1 MHRLRALARPSR
13 RTPADAGRRTNR
25 PRLRLAAT
33 AVLALAVAALSAC
46 GSSAVTSNGGGSS
59 TSAAAAP
66 SSAAAAPS
74 SAVASSAPASPAA
87 GGSSGTTE
95 TDLSAVPAGAKSA
108 YTNYQLYSKLYPNAY
123 QNFKPPTGKVQ
134 YCESTF
140 YLGNTYQQGEV
151 AAFKQM
157 ISQLAAQGKAESNF
171 IVQNSNNSVATQVSQ
186 LQSEIQSGCD
196 VIFLNN
202 NSTTAFCDQY
212 TNAIQKNV
220 LVISLDPSYCNNA
233 ITVSFDVYENS
244 YELAANL
251 YKGMN
256 YQGNLLLVTGIPGVA
271 DAATATDAAMAAMKG
286 HPGLKVVGQYTG
298 QWTASVAQTATAQ
311 WIASHPGTKVDGIVD
326 EGAMGVAAETALQQA
341 GRPLA
346 KVSLQEGDCQ
356 ELAFQTANPSL
367 VTYMTD
373 QAPAPGAYASMNVAL
388 RILAGQQPAL
398 DTILYP
404 IPGPTA
410 ATFNQWYT
418 SDMTT
423 SSACFAS
430 PKPAL
435 PALKG
440 YLAQFF
446 TGGTQVASFPE
457 PS

>member
-1 MHRLRALARPSR
+1 MHRLRALARRSR
-13 RTPADAGRRTNR
+13 RTPADAGHRTNR
-25 PRLRLAAT
+25 PRLRVAAI

-46 GSSAVTSNGGGSS
+46 GSSAVTSNGAASS
-59 TSAAAAP
+59 AAPSSAASTAAAP
-66 SSAAAAPS
+66 SSAAPAA
-74 SAVASSAPASPAA
+74 SAAA
-87 GGSSGTTE
+87 GGSSTTE
-95 TDLSAVPAGAKSA
+95 TDLSAVPAGAKEA

-140 YLGNTYQQGEV
+140 YLGNTYQQGEIT
-151 AAFKQM
+151 AFKQM
-157 ISQLAAQGKAESNF
+157 IAKLAKDGKAESNF

-212 TNAIQKNV
+212 TNAIKKNV

-244 YELAANL
+244 YQLAANL

-256 YQGNLLLVTGIPGVA
+256 YQGNLLEITGIPGVA
-271 DAATATDAAMAAMKG
+271 DAATATAAATAAMKG

-311 WIASHPGTKVDGIVD
+311 WIASHPGIKVDGIID

-356 ELAFQTANPSL
+356 ELAFQKQNPSL

-418 SDMTT
+418 SDMTV

-435 PALKG
+435 PAITS
-440 YLAQFF
+440 YLGQFF

>member
-1 MHRLRALARPSR
+1 VAHIWRKSAAGDRRP
-13 RTPADAGRRTNR
+13 GR
-25 PRLRLAAT
+25 PRLRVAGIAA
-33 AVLALAVAALSAC
+33 AALAVAAASAC

-74 SAVASSAPASPAA
+74 SAAASSAPASSAA
-87 GGSSGTTE
+87 GGGNTTE
-95 TDLSAVPAGAKSA
+95 TDISAVPAGAKEA

-123 QNFKPPTGKVQ
+123 QDFKPPAGKVQ

-140 YLGNTYQQGEV
+140 YLGNTYQQGEIT
-151 AAFKQM
+151 AFKQM
-157 ISQLAAQGKAESNF
+157 IASLAKDGKAESNF

-233 ITVSFDVYENS
+233 ITVSFDVYQNS
-244 YELAANL
+244 YDLAANL

-256 YQGNLLLVTGIPGVA
+256 YQGNLLEITGIPGVA
-271 DAATATDAAMAAMKG
+271 DAATATAAATAAMKG
-286 HPGLKVVGQYTG
+286 HPGLKVVGSYTG

-311 WIASHPGTKVDGIVD
+311 WIASHPGIKVDGIVD

-356 ELAFQTANPSL
+356 ELAFQKQNPDL

-388 RILAGQQPAL
+388 RIMAGQQPAL

-404 IPGPTA
+404 IPGPTP
-410 ATFNQWYT
+410 ATFSQWYT
-418 SDMTT
+418 PSMTV

-435 PALKG
+435 PAITT
-440 YLAQFF
+440 YMAQFF
-446 TGGTQVASFPE
+446 TGGTQIASFPE

>member
-1 MHRLRALARPSR
+1 MAHTWRK
-13 RTPADAGRRTNR
+13 PAAGGRRPGR
-25 PRLRLAAT
+25 PRLRVAGVAA
-33 AVLALAVAALSAC
+33 AALAVAALSAC

-59 TSAAAAP
+59 TSSAAAP

-74 SAVASSAPASPAA
+74 SAAASSAPASA
-87 GGSSGTTE
+87 GAGE
-95 TDLSAVPAGAKSA
+95 TDISAVPAGAKQA

-123 QNFKPPTGKVQ
+123 QSFKPPAGKVQ

-151 AAFKQM
+151 TAYKQM
-157 ISQLAAQGKAESNF
+157 IAKLAAQGKANSNF

-186 LQSEIQSGCD
+186 LQSEIQSGCN
-196 VIFLNN
+196 VIFLDN

-212 TNAIQKNV
+212 ANAIKKNV

-233 ITVSFDVYENS
+233 ITVSFDVYQNS
-244 YELAANL
+244 YDLAANL

-311 WIASHPGTKVDGIVD
+311 WLSSHPGIKVDGIVD

-356 ELAFQTANPSL
+356 ELAFQKQNPSL

-373 QAPAPGAYASMNVAL
+373 QAPAPGAYATMNVAL

-404 IPGPTA
+404 IPGPTP

-418 SDMTT
+418 PNMTV

-435 PALKG
+435 PAITS
-440 YLAQFF
+440 YLGQFF
-446 TGGTQVASFPE
+446 TGGTPVASFPE

>member
-1 MHRLRALARPSR
+1 MHRLRALARRSR
-13 RTPADAGRRTNR
+13 RTPADAGHRTNR
-25 PRLRLAAT
+25 PRLRVAAI

-46 GSSAVTSNGGGSS
+46 GSSAVTSNGAASS
-59 TSAAAAP
+59 AAPSSAASTAAAP
-66 SSAAAAPS
+66 SSAAP
-74 SAVASSAPASPAA
+74 ASSAAA
-87 GGSSGTTE
+87 GSSTTE
-95 TDLSAVPAGAKSA
+95 TDLSAVPAGAKEA

-140 YLGNTYQQGEV
+140 YLGNTYQQGEIT
-151 AAFKQM
+151 AFKQM
-157 ISQLAAQGKAESNF
+157 IAKLAKDGKAESNF

-212 TNAIQKNV
+212 TNAIKKNV

-244 YELAANL
+244 YQLAANL

-256 YQGNLLLVTGIPGVA
+256 YQGNLLEITGIPGVA
-271 DAATATDAAMAAMKG
+271 DAATATAAATAAMKG
-286 HPGLKVVGQYTG
+286 HSGLKVVGSYTG

-311 WIASHPGTKVDGIVD
+311 WIASHPGIKVDGIID

-356 ELAFQTANPSL
+356 ELAFQKQNPSL

-418 SDMTT
+418 SDMTV

-435 PALKG
+435 PAITS
-440 YLAQFF
+440 YLGQFF

>member
-1 MHRLRALARPSR
+1 MHRLRALARRSR
-13 RTPADAGRRTNR
+13 RTPADAGHRTNR
-25 PRLRLAAT
+25 PRLRVAAI

-46 GSSAVTSNGGGSS
+46 GSSAVTSNGAASS
-59 TSAAAAP
+59 AAPSSAAPTAAAP
-66 SSAAAAPS
+66 SSAAP
-74 SAVASSAPASPAA
+74 ASSAAA
-87 GGSSGTTE
+87 GSSTTE
-95 TDLSAVPAGAKSA
+95 TDLSAVPAGAKEA

-123 QNFKPPTGKVQ
+123 QNFKPPAGKVQ

-140 YLGNTYQQGEV
+140 YLGNTYQQGEIT
-151 AAFKQM
+151 AFKQM
-157 ISQLAAQGKAESNF
+157 IAKLAKDGKAESNF

-212 TNAIQKNV
+212 TNAIKKNV

-244 YELAANL
+244 YQLAANL

-256 YQGNLLLVTGIPGVA
+256 YQGNLLEITGIPGVA
-271 DAATATDAAMAAMKG
+271 DAATATAAATAAMKG

-311 WIASHPGTKVDGIVD
+311 WIASHPGIKVDGIID

-356 ELAFQTANPSL
+356 ELAFQKQNPSL

-418 SDMTT
+418 SDMTV

-435 PALKG
+435 PAITS
-440 YLAQFF
+440 YLGQFF

>member
-1 MHRLRALARPSR
+1 MHRLRALARRSR
-13 RTPADAGRRTNR
+13 RTPADAGHRTNR
-25 PRLRLAAT
+25 PRLRVAAI

-46 GSSAVTSNGGGSS
+46 GSSAVTSNGAASS
-59 TSAAAAP
+59 AAPSSAAPTAAAP
-66 SSAAAAPS
+66 SSAAP
-74 SAVASSAPASPAA
+74 ASSAAA
-87 GGSSGTTE
+87 GGSSTTE
-95 TDLSAVPAGAKSA
+95 TDLSAVPAGAKEA

-140 YLGNTYQQGEV
+140 YLGNTYQQGEIT
-151 AAFKQM
+151 AFKQM
-157 ISQLAAQGKAESNF
+157 IAKLAKDGKAESNF

-212 TNAIQKNV
+212 TNAIKKNV

-244 YELAANL
+244 YQLAANL

-256 YQGNLLLVTGIPGVA
+256 YQGNLLEITGIPGVA
-271 DAATATDAAMAAMKG
+271 DAATATAAATAAMKG
-286 HPGLKVVGQYTG
+286 HPGLKVVGSYTG

-311 WIASHPGTKVDGIVD
+311 WIASHPGIKVDGIID

-356 ELAFQTANPSL
+356 ELAFQKQNPSL

-418 SDMTT
+418 SDMTV

-435 PALKG
+435 PAITS
-440 YLAQFF
+440 YLGQFF

>member
-1 MHRLRALARPSR
+1 
-13 RTPADAGRRTNR
+13 
-25 PRLRLAAT
+25 
-33 AVLALAVAALSAC
+33 VAVAALSAC
-46 GSSAVTSNGGGSS
+46 GSSAVTSNAGGSS
-59 TSAAAAP
+59 TSSAAAP

-74 SAVASSAPASPAA
+74 SAAASSAPASSGAAA
-87 GGSSGTTE
+87 GE
-95 TDLSAVPAGAKSA
+95 ADISAVPAGAKQDYS
-108 YTNYQLYSKLYPNAY
+108 NYQLYSKLYPNAY
-123 QNFKPPTGKVQ
+123 QNYKPPTGKIQ

-140 YLGNTYQQGEV
+140 YLGNTFQQGEIT
-151 AAFKQM
+151 AFKQM
-157 ISQLAAQGKAESNF
+157 IAPLAKEGKAMSNF
-171 IVQNSNNSVATQVSQ
+171 IVQNSNNSTATQVSQ

-202 NSTTAFCDQY
+202 SSTTAFCDQ
-212 TNAIQKNV
+212 AAAALQKNV
-220 LVISLDPSYCNNA
+220 LVVATDPIYCNNA

-244 YELAANL
+244 YQLAANL

-256 YQGNLLLVTGIPGVA
+256 YQGNLLEITGVPGVA
-271 DAATATDAAMAAMKG
+271 DAATATAAATAAMSG
-286 HPGLKVVGQYTG
+286 HPGLKVVGSYTG
-298 QWTASVAQTATAQ
+298 DWTASVAQTATSQ
-311 WIASHPGTKVDGIVD
+311 WLGSHPGVKVDGIID

-356 ELAFQTANPSL
+356 ELAFQKQNPTL
-367 VTYMTD
+367 VPYMTD
-373 QAPAPGAYASMNVAL
+373 QAPAPGAYAAMSVAL
-388 RILAGQQPAL
+388 RMLAGQQPAL

-404 IPGPTA
+404 IPGPTT

-418 SDMTT
+418 SSMTT

-435 PALKG
+435 PALNS
-440 YLAQFF
+440 YVAQFF

>member
-1 MHRLRALARPSR
+1 MVHTWRKSAAGDRRPGRSRGPRRLVRV
-13 RTPADAGRRTNR
+13 AGI
-25 PRLRLAAT
+25 AA
-33 AVLALAVAALSAC
+33 AALAVAAASAC

-59 TSAAAAP
+59 TSSAAAP
-66 SSAAAAPS
+66 ASSPASAA
-74 SAVASSAPASPAA
+74 APASPAA
-87 GGSSGTTE
+87 SSPAAASAGTAAGE
-95 TDLSAVPAGAKSA
+95 TGISAVPAGAKQD

-123 QNFKPPTGKVQ
+123 QGYKPPAGKIQ

-140 YLGNTYQQGEV
+140 YLGNTFQQGEI

-157 ISQLAAQGKAESNF
+157 IAPLAAAGKANSNF
-171 IVQNSNNSVATQVSQ
+171 IVQNSNNSTATQVSQ

-202 NSTTAFCDQY
+202 SSTTAFCGQVA
-212 TNAIQKNV
+212 NALQKNV
-220 LVISLDPSYCNNA
+220 LVIATDPIYCNGA

-244 YELAANL
+244 YQLAANL
-251 YKGMN
+251 YKAMN
-256 YQGNLLLVTGIPGVA
+256 YQGNLLEITGVPGVA
-271 DAATATDAAMAAMKG
+271 DAATATAAATAAMAG
-286 HPGLKVVGQYTG
+286 HSGLKVVGSYTG
-298 QWTASVAQTATAQ
+298 DWTASVAQTATAQ
-311 WIASHPGTKVDGIVD
+311 WLSSHPGVKVDGIID

-356 ELAFQTANPSL
+356 ELAFQKANPSL
-367 VTYMTD
+367 VPYMTD
-373 QAPAPGAYASMNVAL
+373 QAPAPGAYAAMNVAL
-388 RILAGQQPAL
+388 RMLAGQQPAL

-404 IPGPTA
+404 IPGPTP

-418 SDMTT
+418 PNMTV

-435 PALKG
+435 PALKA
-440 YLAQFF
+440 YVAQFF
-446 TGGTQVASFPE
+446 TGGTPVASFPE

>member
-1 MHRLRALARPSR
+1 MHRLRALARRSR
-13 RTPADAGRRTNR
+13 RTPADAGHRTNR
-25 PRLRLAAT
+25 PRLRVAAI

-46 GSSAVTSNGGGSS
+46 GSSAVTSNGASS
-59 TSAAAAP
+59 AAPSSAAPTAAAP
-66 SSAAAAPS
+66 SSAAP
-74 SAVASSAPASPAA
+74 ASSAAA
-87 GGSSGTTE
+87 GGSSTTE
-95 TDLSAVPAGAKSA
+95 TDLSAVPAGAKEA

-140 YLGNTYQQGEV
+140 YLGNTYQQGEIT
-151 AAFKQM
+151 AFKQM
-157 ISQLAAQGKAESNF
+157 IAKLAKDGKAESNF

-212 TNAIQKNV
+212 TNAIKKNV

-244 YELAANL
+244 YQLAANL

-256 YQGNLLLVTGIPGVA
+256 YQGNLLEITGIPGVA
-271 DAATATDAAMAAMKG
+271 DAATATAAATAAMKG
-286 HPGLKVVGQYTG
+286 HPGLKVVGSYTG

-311 WIASHPGTKVDGIVD
+311 WIASHPGIKVDGIID

-356 ELAFQTANPSL
+356 ELAFQKQNPSL

-418 SDMTT
+418 SDMTV

-435 PALKG
+435 PAITS
-440 YLAQFF
+440 YLGQFF

>member
-1 MHRLRALARPSR
+1 MGGNFMHRPRAMVR
-13 RTPADAGRRTNR
+13 RSWRASADAGHRTSR
-25 PRLRLAAT
+25 PRLRVAVI

-46 GSSAVTSNGGGSS
+46 GSSAVTSSNS
-59 TSAAAAP
+59 AP
-66 SSAAAAPS
+66 SSAAAS
-74 SAVASSAPASPAA
+74 SAPASSAPASAA
-87 GGSSGTTE
+87 ASTGTSSGE
-95 TDLSAVPAGAKSA
+95 TDISAVPAGAKSA

-140 YLGNTYQQGEV
+140 YLGNTYQQGEIT
-151 AAFKQM
+151 AFKQM
-157 ISQLAAQGKAESNF
+157 IAPLAAAGKAESNF
-171 IVQNSNNSVATQVSQ
+171 IVQNSNNSTATQVSQ

-244 YELAANL
+244 YQLAANL

-271 DAATATDAAMAAMKG
+271 DAATATAAATAAMKG
-286 HPGLKVVGQYTG
+286 HPDLKVVGNYTG

-311 WIASHPGTKVDGIVD
+311 WLSSHPGVKVDGIVD

-356 ELAFQTANPSL
+356 ELAFQKQNPSL

-388 RILAGQQPAL
+388 RMMAGQQPAL

-404 IPGPTA
+404 IPGPTP

-418 SDMTT
+418 PNMTV

-435 PALKG
+435 PAITS
-440 YLAQFF
+440 YMAQFF
-446 TGGTQVASFPE
+446 TGGTPVASFPE

>member
-1 MHRLRALARPSR
+1 MYRLSASARRSR
-13 RTPADAGRRTNR
+13 RVTAHAGPRTYR
-25 PRLRLAAT
+25 PRLRVAAVALSALAA
-33 AVLALAVAALSAC
+33 AALTAC

-59 TSAAAAP
+59 TTAAAAP

-74 SAVASSAPASPAA
+74 SAAASTAPAST
-87 GGSSGTTE
+87 GTSSGE
-95 TDLSAVPAGAKSA
+95 TDISAVPAGAKSA

-151 AAFKQM
+151 TAFKQM
-157 ISQLAAQGKAESNF
+157 IAPLAKEGKAESNF

-356 ELAFQTANPSL
+356 ELAFQKENPSL

-435 PALKG
+435 PAITS
-440 YLAQFF
+440 YLGQFF